1 MKKFFNVLLA
11 LFAMLLLVSCLP
23 QKKSEQRDPVV
34 PQEPEQEQVELS
46 AAEAAA
52 LLDAVNLS
60 ESGKNVFSLETEID
74 LQFLITLPAPE
85 EPGAEEPEDVG
96 LKIDGSVNVYAD
108 VQEFVGSYIYANVN
122 LSYELVGDIDA
133 FLAPYLEM
141 LMLLA
146 EPMEGQPP
154 AEPPAEPP
162 FSLADYSRASV
173 VADIYVIEGIAY
185 VDATITIAGVE
196 LSFKRYDVMFTA
208 EDFAASEGEVP
219 GEEGMNITEADIL
232 ELLEKADLTTY
243 KIGDLYEFIISMR
256 QEDFEALIQEMI
268 ADMLGEMLPPGT
280 LVTVTHNGEFR
291 NEISLKFSQKLER
304 VKFTSKMDVLIDVS
318 AIGAQFGINEVVIK
332 TNISV
337 DANFKARMP
346 ENLPGVE
353 EFADYEQGI
362 DMSIFGPLM
371 PQPE

>member
-1 MKKFFNVLLA
+1 
-11 LFAMLLLVSCLP
+11 
-23 QKKSEQRDPVV
+23 
-34 PQEPEQEQVELS
+34 
-46 AAEAAA
+46 
-52 LLDAVNLS
+52 
-60 ESGKNVFSLETEID
+60 
-74 LQFLITLPAPE
+74 
-85 EPGAEEPEDVG
+85 
-96 LKIDGSVNVYAD
+96 
-108 VQEFVGSYIYANVN
+108 
-122 LSYELVGDIDA
+122 
-133 FLAPYLEM
+133 M
-141 LMLLA
+141 LMPL
-146 EPMEGQPP
+146 
-154 AEPPAEPP
+154 AEPP

-243 KIGDLYEFIISMR
+243 KIGDLYDFIISMR

-268 ADMLGEMLPPGT
+268 ADMLGEILPPGT

>member
-23 QKKSEQRDPVV
+23 QKKS
-34 PQEPEQEQVELS
+34 EQEQVELS

-74 LQFLITLPAPE
+74 LQFLIKLPAPE

-96 LKIDGSVNVYAD
+96 LKINGSVNVYAD

-141 LMLLA
+141 LMPL
-146 EPMEGQPP
+146 
-154 AEPPAEPP
+154 AEPP

-280 LVTVTHNGEFR
+280 LVTVTHNGEFT

-318 AIGAQFGINEVVIK
+318 AIGAQFGINEVVMK

-362 DMSIFGPLM
+362 DMAIFGPLM

>member
-23 QKKSEQRDPVV
+23 QKKS
-34 PQEPEQEQVELS
+34 EQEQVELS

-74 LQFLITLPAPE
+74 LQFLIKLPAPE

-96 LKIDGSVNVYAD
+96 LKINGSVNVYAD

-141 LMLLA
+141 LMPL
-146 EPMEGQPP
+146 
-154 AEPPAEPP
+154 AEPP

-256 QEDFEALIQEMI
+256 QEDFEALIQEKI

-318 AIGAQFGINEVVIK
+318 AIGAQFGINEVVMK

>member
-23 QKKSEQRDPVV
+23 QKKS
-34 PQEPEQEQVELS
+34 EQEQVELS

-96 LKIDGSVNVYAD
+96 LKINGSVNVYAD

-141 LMLLA
+141 LMPL
-146 EPMEGQPP
+146 
-154 AEPPAEPP
+154 AEPP

-280 LVTVTHNGEFR
+280 LVTVTHNGEFT

>member
-23 QKKSEQRDPVV
+23 QKKS
-34 PQEPEQEQVELS
+34 EQEQVELS

-74 LQFLITLPAPE
+74 LQFLIKLPAPE

-96 LKIDGSVNVYAD
+96 LKINGSVNVYAD

-141 LMLLA
+141 LMPL
-146 EPMEGQPP
+146 
-154 AEPPAEPP
+154 AEPP

-208 EDFAASEGEVP
+208 EVFAASEGEVP

-268 ADMLGEMLPPGT
+268 ADMLYYMLPPGT

-318 AIGAQFGINEVVIK
+318 AIGAQFGINEVVMK

>member
-23 QKKSEQRDPVV
+23 QKKS
-34 PQEPEQEQVELS
+34 EQEQVELS

-74 LQFLITLPAPE
+74 LQFLIKLPAPE

-96 LKIDGSVNVYAD
+96 LKINGSVNVYAD

-141 LMLLA
+141 LMPL
-146 EPMEGQPP
+146 
-154 AEPPAEPP
+154 AEPP

-243 KIGDLYEFIISMR
+243 KIGDLYDFIISMR

-318 AIGAQFGINEVVIK
+318 AIGAQFGINEVVMK

>member
-23 QKKSEQRDPVV
+23 QKKS
-34 PQEPEQEQVELS
+34 EQEQVELS

-74 LQFLITLPAPE
+74 LQFLIKLPAPE

-141 LMLLA
+141 LMPL
-146 EPMEGQPP
+146 
-154 AEPPAEPP
+154 AEPP

-318 AIGAQFGINEVVIK
+318 AIGAQFGINEVVMK

>member
-23 QKKSEQRDPVV
+23 QKKS
-34 PQEPEQEQVELS
+34 EQEQVELS

-74 LQFLITLPAPE
+74 LQFLIKLPAPE

-96 LKIDGSVNVYAD
+96 LKINGSVNVYAD

-141 LMLLA
+141 LMLL
-146 EPMEGQPP
+146 
-154 AEPPAEPP
+154 AEPP

-280 LVTVTHNGEFR
+280 LVTVTHNGEFT

-318 AIGAQFGINEVVIK
+318 AIGAQFGINEVVMK

>member
-23 QKKSEQRDPVV
+23 QKKS
-34 PQEPEQEQVELS
+34 EQEQVELS

-96 LKIDGSVNVYAD
+96 LKINGSVNVYAD

-141 LMLLA
+141 LMPL
-146 EPMEGQPP
+146 
-154 AEPPAEPP
+154 AEPP

-280 LVTVTHNGEFR
+280 LVTVTHNGEFT

-318 AIGAQFGINEVVIK
+318 AIGAQFGINEVVMK

-362 DMSIFGPLM
+362 DMAIFGPLM

>member
-23 QKKSEQRDPVV
+23 QKKS
-34 PQEPEQEQVELS
+34 EQEQVELS

-96 LKIDGSVNVYAD
+96 LKINGSVNVYAD

-141 LMLLA
+141 LMPL
-146 EPMEGQPP
+146 
-154 AEPPAEPP
+154 AEPP

-243 KIGDLYEFIISMR
+243 KIGDLYDFIISMR

>member
-23 QKKSEQRDPVV
+23 QKKS
-34 PQEPEQEQVELS
+34 EQEQVELS

-96 LKIDGSVNVYAD
+96 LKINGSVNVYAD

-141 LMLLA
+141 LMPL
-146 EPMEGQPP
+146 
-154 AEPPAEPP
+154 AEPP

-318 AIGAQFGINEVVIK
+318 AIGAQFGINEVVMK

>member
-23 QKKSEQRDPVV
+23 QKKS
-34 PQEPEQEQVELS
+34 EQEQVELS

-74 LQFLITLPAPE
+74 LQFLIKLPAPE

-96 LKIDGSVNVYAD
+96 LKINGSVNVYAD

-141 LMLLA
+141 LMPL
-146 EPMEGQPP
+146 
-154 AEPPAEPP
+154 AEPP

-196 LSFKRYDVMFTA
+196 SSFKRYDVMFTA

-268 ADMLGEMLPPGT
+268 ADTLGEMLPPGT

-318 AIGAQFGINEVVIK
+318 AIGAQFGINEVVMK

>member
-23 QKKSEQRDPVV
+23 QKKS
-34 PQEPEQEQVELS
+34 EQEQVELS

-74 LQFLITLPAPE
+74 LQFLIKLPAPE

>member
-23 QKKSEQRDPVV
+23 QKKS
-34 PQEPEQEQVELS
+34 EQEQVELS

-96 LKIDGSVNVYAD
+96 LKINGSVNVYAD

-141 LMLLA
+141 LMPL
-146 EPMEGQPP
+146 
-154 AEPPAEPP
+154 AEPP

-318 AIGAQFGINEVVIK
+318 AIGAQFGINEVVMK

-337 DANFKARMP
+337 DANF
-346 ENLPGVE
+346 
-353 EFADYEQGI
+353 
-362 DMSIFGPLM
+362 
-371 PQPE
+371 

>member
-23 QKKSEQRDPVV
+23 QKKS
-34 PQEPEQEQVELS
+34 EQEQVELS

-74 LQFLITLPAPE
+74 LQFLIKLPAPE

-268 ADMLGEMLPPGT
+268 ADMLGEILPPGT

>member
-23 QKKSEQRDPVV
+23 QKKS
-34 PQEPEQEQVELS
+34 EQEQVELS

-96 LKIDGSVNVYAD
+96 LKINGSVNVYAD

-141 LMLLA
+141 LMPL
-146 EPMEGQPP
+146 
-154 AEPPAEPP
+154 AEPP

-280 LVTVTHNGEFR
+280 LVTVTHNGEFT

-318 AIGAQFGINEVVIK
+318 AIGAQFGINEVVMK

>member
-23 QKKSEQRDPVV
+23 QKKS
-34 PQEPEQEQVELS
+34 EQEQVELS

-96 LKIDGSVNVYAD
+96 LKINGSVNVYAD

-141 LMLLA
+141 LMPL
-146 EPMEGQPP
+146 
-154 AEPPAEPP
+154 AEPP

-268 ADMLGEMLPPGT
+268 ADMLGEILPPGT

-318 AIGAQFGINEVVIK
+318 AIGAQFGINEVVMK

>member
-23 QKKSEQRDPVV
+23 QKKS
-34 PQEPEQEQVELS
+34 EQEQVELS

-96 LKIDGSVNVYAD
+96 LKINGSVNVYAD

-141 LMLLA
+141 LMLL
-146 EPMEGQPP
+146 
-154 AEPPAEPP
+154 AEPP

-268 ADMLGEMLPPGT
+268 ADMLGEMLPLGT

-318 AIGAQFGINEVVIK
+318 AIGAQFGINEVVMK

>member
-23 QKKSEQRDPVV
+23 QKKS
-34 PQEPEQEQVELS
+34 EQEQVELS

-74 LQFLITLPAPE
+74 LQFLIKLPAPE

-96 LKIDGSVNVYAD
+96 LKINGSVNVYAD

-141 LMLLA
+141 LMPL
-146 EPMEGQPP
+146 
-154 AEPPAEPP
+154 AEPP

-318 AIGAQFGINEVVIK
+318 AIGAQFGINEVVMK

-353 EFADYEQGI
+353 KFADYEQGI

>member
-96 LKIDGSVNVYAD
+96 LKINGSVNVYAD

-141 LMLLA
+141 LMPL
-146 EPMEGQPP
+146 
-154 AEPPAEPP
+154 AEPP

-318 AIGAQFGINEVVIK
+318 AIGAQFGINEVVMK

>member
-23 QKKSEQRDPVV
+23 QKKS
-34 PQEPEQEQVELS
+34 EQEQVELS

-74 LQFLITLPAPE
+74 LQFLIKLPAPE

-96 LKIDGSVNVYAD
+96 LKINGSVNVYAD

-141 LMLLA
+141 LMPL
-146 EPMEGQPP
+146 
-154 AEPPAEPP
+154 AEPP

-280 LVTVTHNGEFR
+280 LVTVTHNGEFT

-318 AIGAQFGINEVVIK
+318 AIGAQFGINEVVMK

-353 EFADYEQGI
+353 AFADYEQGI

>member
-1 MKKFFNVLLA
+1 
-11 LFAMLLLVSCLP
+11 MLLLVSCLP
-23 QKKSEQRDPVV
+23 QKKS
-34 PQEPEQEQVELS
+34 EQEQVELS

-74 LQFLITLPAPE
+74 LQFLIKLPAPE

-96 LKIDGSVNVYAD
+96 LKINGSVNVYAD

-141 LMLLA
+141 LMPL
-146 EPMEGQPP
+146 
-154 AEPPAEPP
+154 AEPP

-268 ADMLGEMLPPGT
+268 ADMLGEMLPLGT

-318 AIGAQFGINEVVIK
+318 AIGAQFGINEVVMK

>member
-23 QKKSEQRDPVV
+23 QKKS
-34 PQEPEQEQVELS
+34 EQEQVELS

-74 LQFLITLPAPE
+74 LQFLIKLPAPE

-96 LKIDGSVNVYAD
+96 LKINGSVNVYAD

-243 KIGDLYEFIISMR
+243 KIGDLYDFIISMR

-268 ADMLGEMLPPGT
+268 ADMLGEILPPGT

>member
-23 QKKSEQRDPVV
+23 QKKS
-34 PQEPEQEQVELS
+34 EQEQVELS

-74 LQFLITLPAPE
+74 LQFLIKLPAPE

-96 LKIDGSVNVYAD
+96 LKINGSVNVYAD

-141 LMLLA
+141 LMPL
-146 EPMEGQPP
+146 
-154 AEPPAEPP
+154 AEPP

-268 ADMLGEMLPPGT
+268 ADTLGEMLPPGT

-318 AIGAQFGINEVVIK
+318 AIGAQFGINEVVMK

>member
-23 QKKSEQRDPVV
+23 QKKS
-34 PQEPEQEQVELS
+34 EQEQVELS

-74 LQFLITLPAPE
+74 LQFLIKLPAPE

-96 LKIDGSVNVYAD
+96 LKINGSVNVYAD

-141 LMLLA
+141 LMPL
-146 EPMEGQPP
+146 
-154 AEPPAEPP
+154 AEPP

-268 ADMLGEMLPPGT
+268 ADMLGEILPPGT

-318 AIGAQFGINEVVIK
+318 AIGAQFGINEVVMK

>member
-11 LFAMLLLVSCLP
+11 LFAMLLFVSCLP
-23 QKKSEQRDPVV
+23 QKKS
-34 PQEPEQEQVELS
+34 EQEQVELS

-74 LQFLITLPAPE
+74 LQFLIKLPAPE

-141 LMLLA
+141 LMPL
-146 EPMEGQPP
+146 
-154 AEPPAEPP
+154 AEPP

-232 ELLEKADLTTY
+232 
-243 KIGDLYEFIISMR
+243 
-256 QEDFEALIQEMI
+256 
-268 ADMLGEMLPPGT
+268 
-280 LVTVTHNGEFR
+280 NC
-291 NEISLKFSQKLER
+291 
-304 VKFTSKMDVLIDVS
+304 
-318 AIGAQFGINEVVIK
+318 
-332 TNISV
+332 
-337 DANFKARMP
+337 
-346 ENLPGVE
+346 
-353 EFADYEQGI
+353 
-362 DMSIFGPLM
+362 
-371 PQPE
+371 

>member
-23 QKKSEQRDPVV
+23 QKKS
-34 PQEPEQEQVELS
+34 EQEQVELS

-74 LQFLITLPAPE
+74 LQFLIKLPAPE

-96 LKIDGSVNVYAD
+96 LKINGSVNVYAD

-141 LMLLA
+141 LMPL
-146 EPMEGQPP
+146 
-154 AEPPAEPP
+154 AEPP

-268 ADMLGEMLPPGT
+268 ADMLYYMLPPGT

-318 AIGAQFGINEVVIK
+318 AIGAQFGINEVVMK

>member
-23 QKKSEQRDPVV
+23 QKKS
-34 PQEPEQEQVELS
+34 EQEQVELS

-74 LQFLITLPAPE
+74 LQFLIKLPAPE

-96 LKIDGSVNVYAD
+96 LKINGSVNVYAD

-141 LMLLA
+141 LMPL
-146 EPMEGQPP
+146 
-154 AEPPAEPP
+154 AEPP

-280 LVTVTHNGEFR
+280 LVTVTHNGEFT

>member
-23 QKKSEQRDPVV
+23 QKKS
-34 PQEPEQEQVELS
+34 EQEQVELS

-96 LKIDGSVNVYAD
+96 LKINGSVNVYAD

-141 LMLLA
+141 LMPL
-146 EPMEGQPP
+146 
-154 AEPPAEPP
+154 AEPP

-243 KIGDLYEFIISMR
+243 KIGDLYDFIISMR

-268 ADMLGEMLPPGT
+268 ADMLGEILPPGT

-318 AIGAQFGINEVVIK
+318 AIGAQFGINEVVMK

>member
-23 QKKSEQRDPVV
+23 QKKS
-34 PQEPEQEQVELS
+34 EQEQVELS

-74 LQFLITLPAPE
+74 LQFLIKLPAPE

-141 LMLLA
+141 LMPL
-146 EPMEGQPP
+146 
-154 AEPPAEPP
+154 AEPP

-268 ADMLGEMLPPGT
+268 ADMLGEILPPGT

>member
-23 QKKSEQRDPVV
+23 QKKS
-34 PQEPEQEQVELS
+34 EQEQVELS

-74 LQFLITLPAPE
+74 LQFLIKLPAPE

-96 LKIDGSVNVYAD
+96 LKINGSVNVYAD

-141 LMLLA
+141 LMPL
-146 EPMEGQPP
+146 
-154 AEPPAEPP
+154 AEPP

-173 VADIYVIEGIAY
+173 VADIYIIEGIAY

-318 AIGAQFGINEVVIK
+318 AIGAQFGINEVVMK

>member
-23 QKKSEQRDPVV
+23 QKKS
-34 PQEPEQEQVELS
+34 EQEQVELS

-74 LQFLITLPAPE
+74 LQFLIKLPAPE

-96 LKIDGSVNVYAD
+96 LKINGSVNVYAD

-141 LMLLA
+141 LMPL
-146 EPMEGQPP
+146 
-154 AEPPAEPP
+154 AEPP

-268 ADMLGEMLPPGT
+268 ADMLGEILPPGT

>member
-23 QKKSEQRDPVV
+23 QKKS
-34 PQEPEQEQVELS
+34 EQEQVELS

-74 LQFLITLPAPE
+74 LQFLIKLPAPE

-96 LKIDGSVNVYAD
+96 LKINGSVNVYAD

-141 LMLLA
+141 LMPL
-146 EPMEGQPP
+146 
-154 AEPPAEPP
+154 AEPP

-268 ADMLGEMLPPGT
+268 ADTLGEMLPPGT
-280 LVTVTHNGEFR
+280 LVTVTHNGEFT

-318 AIGAQFGINEVVIK
+318 AIGAQFGINEVVMK

>member
-23 QKKSEQRDPVV
+23 QKKS
-34 PQEPEQEQVELS
+34 EQEQVELS

-74 LQFLITLPAPE
+74 LQFLIKLPAPE

-96 LKIDGSVNVYAD
+96 LKINGSVNVYAD

-141 LMLLA
+141 LMPL
-146 EPMEGQPP
+146 
-154 AEPPAEPP
+154 AEPP

-318 AIGAQFGINEVVIK
+318 AIGAQFGINEVVMK

>member
-23 QKKSEQRDPVV
+23 QKKS
-34 PQEPEQEQVELS
+34 EQEQVELS

-74 LQFLITLPAPE
+74 LQFLIKLPAPE

-96 LKIDGSVNVYAD
+96 LKINGSVNVYAD

-141 LMLLA
+141 LMPL
-146 EPMEGQPP
+146 
-154 AEPPAEPP
+154 AEPP

-268 ADMLGEMLPPGT
+268 ADTLGEILPPGT
-280 LVTVTHNGEFR
+280 LVTVTHNGEFT

-318 AIGAQFGINEVVIK
+318 AIGAQFGINEVVMK

>member
-23 QKKSEQRDPVV
+23 QKKS
-34 PQEPEQEQVELS
+34 EQEQVELS

-74 LQFLITLPAPE
+74 LQFLIKLPAPE

-96 LKIDGSVNVYAD
+96 LKINGSVNVYAD

-141 LMLLA
+141 LMPL
-146 EPMEGQPP
+146 
-154 AEPPAEPP
+154 AEPP

-243 KIGDLYEFIISMR
+243 KIGDLYDFIISMR

-280 LVTVTHNGEFR
+280 LVTVTHNGEFT

-318 AIGAQFGINEVVIK
+318 AIGAQFGINEVVMK

>member
-23 QKKSEQRDPVV
+23 QKKS
-34 PQEPEQEQVELS
+34 EQEQVELS

-74 LQFLITLPAPE
+74 LQFLIKLPAPE

-96 LKIDGSVNVYAD
+96 LKINGSVNVYAD

-141 LMLLA
+141 LMPL
-146 EPMEGQPP
+146 
-154 AEPPAEPP
+154 AEPP

>member
-23 QKKSEQRDPVV
+23 QKKS
-34 PQEPEQEQVELS
+34 EQEQVELS

-96 LKIDGSVNVYAD
+96 LKINGSVNVYAD

-141 LMLLA
+141 LMPL
-146 EPMEGQPP
+146 
-154 AEPPAEPP
+154 AEPP

-268 ADMLGEMLPPGT
+268 ADTLGEMLPPGT

-318 AIGAQFGINEVVIK
+318 AIGAQFGINEVVMK